1 MKINKKFI
9 NGAVLVAIVFLIGF
23 IIKDCAKT
31 NLGAVVIEAFFTVII
46 LLAWLTYNEKADNDE
61 KYY

>member
-9 NGAVLVAIVFLIGF
+9 NGAV
-23 IIKDCAKT
+23 
-31 NLGAVVIEAFFTVII
+31 VIEAFFIVII